1 MSRVGR
7 VIQHGSCRPAEPQ
20 RQGTT
25 LRAVHTGCVERS
37 DSNQAQGYAICREAS
52 SRTSIR
58 ADSELS
64 TNSATPAAVRPARSS
79 LCRFFHLIDVLV
91 NFLHRRM
98 QFFKN
103 FALFPGE
110 FFDAACLLL
119 QLFQYDVLPL

>member
-1 MSRVGR
+1 
-7 VIQHGSCRPAEPQ
+7 
-20 RQGTT
+20 
-25 LRAVHTGCVERS
+25 VHTGCVERS

-52 SRTSIR
+52 SHTSIR

-64 TNSATPAAVRPARSS
+64 TSSATPAAVRLARSS

-110 FFDAACLLL
+110 FFDAACLFL
-119 QLFQYDVLPL
+119 QLFQHDVLPL

>member
-1 MSRVGR
+1 M
-7 VIQHGSCRPAEPQ
+7 
-20 RQGTT
+20 
-25 LRAVHTGCVERS
+25 HTGCAERS

-64 TNSATPAAVRPARSS
+64 TSSATPAAVRPARSS

-103 FALFPGE
+103 FALFFGE
-110 FFDAACLLL
+110 FFDAVRLLL
-119 QLFQYDVLPL
+119 QFF